1 MAFKITGLTVLN
13 AENPSCFQVMLA
25 HETNG
30 AQFNFRV
37 VIPKN
42 AYDLTIREIEE
53 HSKAEAKK
61 LAEAG

>member
-1 MAFKITGLTVLN
+1 MSFKITGINVVTR
-13 AENPSCFQVMLA
+13 ENPSCFQVLLA

-53 HSKAEAKK
+53 HSKVEAKK
-61 LAEAG
+61 LAQNG

>member
-1 MAFKITGLTVLN
+1 
-13 AENPSCFQVMLA
+13 MLA